1 MAYLGE
7 VPNPVNRGLARKDT
21 FTGDGSTTTFDLTTA
36 IPNVTENDIE
46 VFVDNVRQEPGSSDA
61 YTLGFDGSSNFKR
74 ITFTAA
80 PEAAAEI
87 YVLSGSGRTQLLA
100 VTDGSVT
107 AAKIQDGAVTTA
119 KIQNGAITADK
130 IADGTVI
137 AADIADGAVTTAKL
151 GADAVD
157 GTKIADDAIDSEHIT
172 DGSVDN
178 VHLAGSIANAKLA
191 NPSFTLNGVTVNL
204 GDTTSIAAGTDWQ
217 AVVVADGSTIT
228 SAVASEGYFINT
240 TSAAH
245 TIQLPASP
253 SIGDEVSVIDY
264 AGTFDTNN
272 LTVDR
277 NGKPIQ
283 GSAADLTVST
293 ERAGFTLVFV
303 DDTQGWLLKDK

>member
-7 VPNPVNRGLARKDT
+7 VPNPVNRGLTRKDT
-21 FTGDGSTTTFDLTTA
+21 FTGDGSTVTFDLTTA

-46 VFVDNVRQEPGSSDA
+46 VFVENVRQEPGSSDA

-80 PEAAAEI
+80 PDSGAEI
-87 YVLSGSGRTQLLA
+87 YVLSGSAQSQLLTIA
-100 VTDGSVT
+100 DNS
-107 AAKIQDGAVTTA
+107 ITTA

-151 GADAVD
+151 AADAVD

-178 VHLAGSIANAKLA
+178 VHLAGSIDNAKLS
-191 NPSFTLNGVTVNL
+191 NSSITINGVSASL
-204 GDTTSIAAGTDWQ
+204 GASVTIAAGTDWQ
-217 AVVVADGSTIT
+217 AVVVADGSTVT
-228 SAVASEGYFINT
+228 SATAGEGYFINT

-245 TIQLPASP
+245 TIQLPSSP
-253 SIGDEVSVIDY
+253 SIGDEISIIDY

>member
-7 VPNPVNRGLARKDT
+7 VPNPVNRGLTRKDT
-21 FTGDGSTTTFDLTTA
+21 FTGDGSTVTFDLATA

-46 VFVDNVRQEPGSSDA
+46 VFVDNVRQEPGSGDA

-80 PEAAAEI
+80 PEASAEI
-87 YVLSGSGRTQLLA
+87 YVLSGSAQTALLA
-100 VTDGSVT
+100 VADDS
-107 AAKIQDGAVTTA
+107 ITTA
-119 KIQNGAITADK
+119 KIQDN
-130 IADGTVI
+130 
-137 AADIADGAVTTAKL
+137 AVTSAKILNGTITGDDINSTFDISSKTVTLPASVSGL
-151 GADAVD
+151 GT
-157 GTKIADDAIDSEHIT
+157 GIT
-172 DGSVDN
+172 NDQ
-178 VHLAGSIANAKLA
+178 LAGSIANAKLA
-191 NPSFTLNGVTVNL
+191 NSSITINGVSASL
-204 GDTTSIAAGTDWQ
+204 GASVTIAAGTDWQ
-217 AVVVADGSTIT
+217 AVVVADGSTVT
-228 SAVASEGYFINT
+228 SATAGEGYFINT

-245 TIQLPASP
+245 TIQLPSSP
-253 SIGDEVSVIDY
+253 SIGDEISIIDY

-277 NGKPIQ
+277 NGKNIQ

>member
-7 VPNPVNRGLARKDT
+7 VPNPVNRGLTRKDT

-80 PEAAAEI
+80 PANAAEI
-87 YVLSGSGRTQLLA
+87 YVLSGSAQTQLLTVA
-100 VTDGSVT
+100 DDS
-107 AAKIQDGAVTTA
+107 ISTA

-137 AADIADGAVTTAKL
+137 ASDIADGAVTTAKL

-217 AVVVADGSTIT
+217 AVKT
-228 SAVASEGYFINT
+228 SSFTAVASEGYFINT
-240 TSAAH
+240 TSGAI
-245 TIQLPASP
+245 TMTLPASP

-272 LTVDR
+272 LTVGR
-277 NGKPIQ
+277 NSENIQ

-293 ERAGFTLVFV
+293 ERAGFTLVYV
-303 DDTQGWLLKDK
+303 DGTQGWLLKDK

>member
-7 VPNPVNRGLARKDT
+7 VPNPVNRGLTRKDT
-21 FTGDGSTTTFDLTTA
+21 FTGDGSTTVFDLTTA

-74 ITFTAA
+74 ITFTGA
-80 PEAAAEI
+80 PESGAEI
-87 YVLSGSGRTQLLA
+87 YILSGSAQTALLTVA
-100 VTDGSVT
+100 DDSITTDKLQDGSV
-107 AAKIQDGAVTTA
+107 
-119 KIQNGAITADK
+119 TADK
-130 IADGTVI
+130 IADGTII
-137 AADIADGAVTTAKL
+137 ASDVADGAITGAKINSTFDISGKTVTLPASVSGL
-151 GADAVD
+151 GT
-157 GTKIADDAIDSEHIT
+157 GIT
-172 DGSVDN
+172 NDQ
-178 VHLAGSIANAKLA
+178 LAGSIANAKLA
-191 NPSFTLNGVTVNL
+191 NSSITINGVSASL
-204 GDTTSIAAGTDWQ
+204 GASVTIAAGTDWQ
-217 AVVVADGSTIT
+217 AVVVADGSTVT
-228 SAVASEGYFINT
+228 SATAGEGYFINT

-245 TIQLPASP
+245 TIQLPSSP
-253 SIGDEVSVIDY
+253 SIGDEISIIDY

-277 NGKPIQ
+277 NGKNIQ

>member
-7 VPNPVNRGLARKDT
+7 VPNPVNRGLTRKDT

-80 PEAAAEI
+80 PANAAEI
-87 YVLSGSGRTQLLA
+87 YVLSGSAQTQLLTVA
-100 VTDGSVT
+100 DDS
-107 AAKIQDGAVTTA
+107 ISTA

-137 AADIADGAVTTAKL
+137 ASDIADGAVTTAKL

-217 AVVVADGSTIT
+217 AVKTT
-228 SAVASEGYFINT
+228 SFTAVASEGYFVNT
-240 TSAAH
+240 TSGAI
-245 TIQLPASP
+245 TMTLPVSA

-272 LTVDR
+272 LTVGR
-277 NGKPIQ
+277 NGHNIQ

-293 ERAGFTLVFV
+293 ERAGFTLVYV
-303 DDTQGWLLKDK
+303 DSTQGWLLKDK

>member
-7 VPNPVNRGLARKDT
+7 VPNPVNRGLTRKDT

-74 ITFTAA
+74 ITFTGA
-80 PEAAAEI
+80 PESGAEI
-87 YVLSGSGRTQLLA
+87 YVLSGEAQTALLT
-100 VTDGSVT
+100 VEDDSITN
-107 AAKIQDGAVTTA
+107 AKIQDGA
-119 KIQNGAITADK
+119 I
-130 IADGTVI
+130 
-137 AADIADGAVTTAKL
+137 TTAKL

-157 GTKIADDAIDSEHIT
+157 GTKLADDAVDSEHIT

-178 VHLAGSIANAKLA
+178 VHLAGSIENAKLS
-191 NPSFTLNGVTVNL
+191 NSSITINGVSASL
-204 GDTTSIAAGTDWQ
+204 GASVTIAAGTDWQ
-217 AVVVADGSTIT
+217 AVVVADGSTVT
-228 SAVASEGYFINT
+228 SATAGEGYFINT

-245 TIQLPASP
+245 TIQLPSSP
-253 SIGDEVSVIDY
+253 SIGDEISIIDY

-277 NGKPIQ
+277 NGKNIQ

>member
-7 VPNPVNRGLARKDT
+7 VPNPVNRGLTRKDT
-21 FTGDGSTTTFDLTTA
+21 FTGDGSTVTFDLATA

-46 VFVDNVRQEPGSSDA
+46 VFVDNVRQEPGSGDA

-80 PEAAAEI
+80 PESGSEI
-87 YVLSGSGRTQLLA
+87 YVLSGEAQTQIIA
-100 VTDGSVT
+100 VADDS
-107 AAKIQDGAVTTA
+107 ITTA
-119 KIQNGAITADK
+119 KIQDN
-130 IADGTVI
+130 
-137 AADIADGAVTTAKL
+137 AVTSAKILNGTITGDDINSTFDISSKTVTLPASVSGL
-151 GADAVD
+151 GT
-157 GTKIADDAIDSEHIT
+157 GIT
-172 DGSVDN
+172 NDQ
-178 VHLAGSIANAKLA
+178 LAGSIANAKLA
-191 NPSFTLNGVTVNL
+191 NSSITINGVSASL
-204 GDTTSIAAGTDWQ
+204 GASVTIAAGTDWQ
-217 AVVVADGSTIT
+217 AVVVADGSTVT
-228 SAVASEGYFINT
+228 SATAGEGYFINT

-245 TIQLPASP
+245 TIQLPSSP
-253 SIGDEVSVIDY
+253 SIGDEISIIDY

-277 NGKPIQ
+277 NGKNIQ

>member
-1 MAYLGE
+1 MAYLGKSPTE
-7 VPNPVNRGLARKDT
+7 IFRAFSVKDS
-21 FTGDGSTTTFDLTTA
+21 FTGDGSTTVFTLSRAAFVGS
-36 IPNVTENDIE
+36 PNDVQ
-46 VFVDNVRQEPGSSDA
+46 VFVDNVRQEPGSGKS
-61 YTLGFDGSSNFKR
+61 YTIELDGNNNATQL
-74 ITFTAA
+74 TFTAA
-80 PEAAAEI
+80 PEAASEI
-87 YVLSGSGRTQLLA
+87 YVIISAEPTTVIVPA
-100 VTDGSVT
+100 DGT
-107 AAKIQDGAVTTA
+107 VTTA
-119 KIQNGAITADK
+119 KI
-130 IADGTVI
+130 
-137 AADIADGAVTTAKL
+137 VT
-151 GADAVD
+151 DAVD

-178 VHLAGSIANAKLA
+178 IHLA

-217 AVVVADGSTIT
+217 AVKTTGFT
-228 SAVASEGYFINT
+228 AVASEGYFVNT
-240 TSAAH
+240 TSGAI
-245 TIQLPASP
+245 TMTLPASP

-277 NGKPIQ
+277 NGKNIQ

>member
-7 VPNPVNRGLARKDT
+7 VPNPVNRGLTRKDT
-21 FTGDGSTTTFDLTTA
+21 FTGDGSTVTFDLATA

-46 VFVDNVRQEPGSSDA
+46 VFVDNVRQEPGSGDA

-80 PEAAAEI
+80 PEASAEI
-87 YVLSGSGRTQLLA
+87 YVLSGSAQTSLLTVA
-100 VTDGSVT
+100 DDS
-107 AAKIQDGAVTTA
+107 ITTA
-119 KIQNGAITADK
+119 KIQDN
-130 IADGTVI
+130 
-137 AADIADGAVTTAKL
+137 AVTSAKILNGTITGDDINSTFDISSKTVTLPASVSGL
-151 GADAVD
+151 GT
-157 GTKIADDAIDSEHIT
+157 GIT
-172 DGSVDN
+172 NDQ
-178 VHLAGSIANAKLA
+178 LAGSIANAKLA
-191 NPSFTLNGVTVNL
+191 NSSITINGVSASL
-204 GDTTSIAAGTDWQ
+204 GASVTIAAGTDWQ
-217 AVVVADGSTIT
+217 AVVVADGSTVT
-228 SAVASEGYFINT
+228 SATAGEGYFINT

-245 TIQLPASP
+245 TIQLPSSP
-253 SIGDEVSVIDY
+253 SIGDEISIIDY

-277 NGKPIQ
+277 NGKNIQ

>member
-7 VPNPVNRGLARKDT
+7 GPNPVNRGLTRKDT
-21 FTGDGSTTTFDLTTA
+21 FVGDGSTVTFDLTTA

-46 VFVDNVRQEPGSSDA
+46 VFVNNVRQEPGSSDA

-80 PEAAAEI
+80 PENSSEI
-87 YVLSGSGRTQLLA
+87 YVLSGAAQTQIIA
-100 VTDGSVT
+100 VADGSVT
-107 AAKIQDGAVTTA
+107 GAKISSTFDISSKTVTLPASVSGLGT
-119 KIQNGAITADK
+119 GITNDQ
-130 IADGTVI
+130 
-137 AADIADGAVTTAKL
+137 
-151 GADAVD
+151 
-157 GTKIADDAIDSEHIT
+157 
-172 DGSVDN
+172 
-178 VHLAGSIANAKLA
+178 LAGSIANAKLT
-191 NPSFTLNGVTVNL
+191 NSSITINGVSAAL
-204 GDTTSIAAGTDWQ
+204 GSSVTIAAGTDWQ
-217 AVVVADGSTIT
+217 AVVVADGSTVT
-228 SAVASEGYFINT
+228 SVSAGEGYFINT

-253 SIGDEVSVIDY
+253 SIGDEISIIDY

-283 GSAADLTVST
+283 GSAANLTVST

-303 DDTQGWLLKDK
+303 DDTQGWLLQNK

>member
-7 VPNPVNRGLARKDT
+7 VPNPVNRGLTRKDT
-21 FTGDGSTTTFDLTTA
+21 FTGDGSTTTFDLTTV

-80 PEAAAEI
+80 PESGAEI
-87 YVLSGSGRTQLLA
+87 YVLSGEAQTALITVA
-100 VTDGSVT
+100 DGT
-107 AAKIQDGAVTTA
+107 ITTA
-119 KIQNGAITADK
+119 KIQDGAITADK

-157 GTKIADDAIDSEHIT
+157 GTKIADDAINSEHIT

-178 VHLAGSIANAKLA
+178 VHLAGSIENAKLS
-191 NPSFTLNGVTVNL
+191 NSSITINGVSASL
-204 GDTTSIAAGTDWQ
+204 GASVTIAAGTDWQ
-217 AVVVADGSTIT
+217 AVVVADGSTVT
-228 SAVASEGYFINT
+228 SATAGEGYFINT

-245 TIQLPASP
+245 TIQLPSSP
-253 SIGDEVSVIDY
+253 SIGDEISIIDY

-272 LTVDR
+272 LTVGR
-277 NGKPIQ
+277 NGKNIQ

>member
-7 VPNPVNRGLARKDT
+7 VPNPVNRGLTRKDT
-21 FTGDGSTTTFDLTTA
+21 FTGDGSTVTFDLTTA

-46 VFVDNVRQEPGSSDA
+46 VFVENVRQEPGSSDA

-80 PEAAAEI
+80 PDSGAEI
-87 YVLSGSGRTQLLA
+87 YVLSGSAQSQLLTIA
-100 VTDGSVT
+100 DNS
-107 AAKIQDGAVTTA
+107 ITTA

-130 IADGTVI
+130 IADGTII
-137 AADIADGAVTTAKL
+137 ASDVADGAITGAKINSTFDISGKTVTLPASVSGL
-151 GADAVD
+151 GT
-157 GTKIADDAIDSEHIT
+157 GIT
-172 DGSVDN
+172 NDQ
-178 VHLAGSIANAKLA
+178 LAGSIANAKLA

-204 GDTTSIAAGTDWQ
+204 GGTTSIAAGTDWQ
-217 AVVVADGSTIT
+217 AVKTTGFT
-228 SAVASEGYFINT
+228 AVASEGYFVNT
-240 TSAAH
+240 TSGAI
-245 TIQLPASP
+245 TMTLPASP

-277 NGKPIQ
+277 NGKNIQ